1 MLPTVCLG
9 QHITQDRSIF
19 GGKEKTKM
27 PGSFRPPGAV
37 SPSEPVGEKALAL
50 LSRAITV
57 LTEPMN
63 LGVKI
68 SSNPKVAT
76 RIYRGKGV
84 GTKEDEEGP
93 MLTSFL
99 QYNPILERFP
109 EGPGGLAF
117 TCRAAIRDT
126 ILELGLESAIFGA

>member
-1 MLPTVCLG
+1 
-9 QHITQDRSIF
+9 
-19 GGKEKTKM
+19 M

-37 SPSEPVGEKALAL
+37 SSSEPVGEKALAL

-63 LGVKI
+63 LGVKT
-68 SSNPKVAT
+68 SSNPKAVT

-84 GTKEDEEGP
+84 GTEEDEEGP

-99 QYNPILERFP
+99 QYNPILECFP
-109 EGPGGLAF
+109 EFARLNTISQAPGGGGLVF

-126 ILELGLESAIFGA
+126 IQELGLESAIWCLRLIPQKEICL